1 MMASK
6 GKGPGLTG
14 FFESKDAAEEEES
27 TASNTRLKGT
37 GKYYHIT
44 LRLTQDQWERAHQLA
59 RSEGVPLAQ
68 MAIRGLSKILEE
80 KGLPKL

>member
-1 MMASK
+1 MASK
-6 GKGPGLTG
+6 KKSPGLTG
-14 FFESKDAAEEEES
+14 FFENKDVAEADKPSAAE
-27 TASNTRLKGT
+27 TRTKGT
-37 GKYYHIT
+37 GKYYHVT
-44 LRLTQDQWERAHQLA
+44 LRLTHDQWNRAHELA

>member
-1 MMASK
+1 MTAKKKS
-6 GKGPGLTG
+6 PGLTG
-14 FFESKDAAEEEES
+14 FFENKGVVEREGPSAAE
-27 TASNTRLKGT
+27 TRTKGT
-37 GKYYHIT
+37 GKYYHVT

>member
-6 GKGPGLTG
+6 SKGPGLTG
-14 FFESKDAAEEEES
+14 FFEKKDTAEEEES
-27 TASNTRLKGT
+27 TASTTRTKGT
-37 GKYYHIT
+37 GKYYHVT

>member
-6 GKGPGLTG
+6 GKGPGPTG
-14 FFESKDAAEEEES
+14 FFESKDTAEEEES
-27 TASNTRLKGT
+27 TASNTRMKGT
-37 GKYYHIT
+37 GKYYHVT

>member
-1 MMASK
+1 MASK

-27 TASNTRLKGT
+27 TASNIRMKGT
-37 GKYYHIT
+37 GKYYHVT

>member
-6 GKGPGLTG
+6 GKGHGLTG
-14 FFESKDAAEEEES
+14 FFESKDAAEDEES